1 MTTLTDQIARL
12 HDIAQLRTQ
21 VDTALDQAAT
31 ALAQMKQVRE
41 TIAKDVELDAAPQA
55 EDLKRAD
62 VLIVEA
68 GAQMAVALKQV

>member
-1 MTTLTDQIARL
+1 
-12 HDIAQLRTQ
+12 
-21 VDTALDQAAT
+21 
-31 ALAQMKQVRE
+31 
-41 TIAKDVELDAAPQA
+41 VELDAAPQA